1 MSSKSSISSM
11 IRSMTRTQK
20 YLAATAVAVALVGA
34 PTVSYAAAPGKAA
47 HGTDRQVVQAAKP
60 AAKSAAKSAAR
71 KAPSARVVA
80 PGEHVKV
87 PGGAEIWLTEEGK
100 YWTTP
105 ESPEPQ
111 FRSVVDGNIDLT
123 QPGVSMQT
131 EGVDGHYFLS
141 GLYYGGKGTASRVE
155 VETKAGTVH
164 GKLLELAGRP
174 GWGVWYATA
183 EVPAGDDKG
192 GLDYFGAVTVY
203 TTHGKVYAQLKL
215 N

>member
-1 MSSKSSISSM
+1 
-11 IRSMTRTQK
+11 MTRIQK
-20 YLAATAVAVALVGA
+20 YVAATAVAVALVGA
-34 PTVSYAAAPGKAA
+34 PAVSYAASQGKAA
-47 HGTDRQVVQAAKP
+47 SGTHQRVTEAKAAVVEAAAK
-60 AAKSAAKSAAR
+60 
-71 KAPSARVVA
+71 KAPTARIVA

-105 ESPEPQ
+105 EDPEPQ

-123 QPGVSMQT
+123 QPGVSMQS
-131 EGVDGHYFLS
+131 EGVAGHYFLS
-141 GLYYGGKGTASRVE
+141 GLYYGGKGTASRVT
-155 VETKAGTVH
+155 VETKSAAVH

-183 EVPAGDDKG
+183 EVPSSDDKG
-192 GLDYFGAVTVY
+192 GLGYFEKVTVR
-203 TTHGKVYAQLKL
+203 TTQGKVYAQLKL